1 MGMYIKFLEDLIK
14 WYVIFTTILEKTNYR
29 ELLSAIL
36 VLQNITELRI
46 YGFDEL
52 ELLNTFFIRI
62 NQILNNV
69 RT

>member
-1 MGMYIKFLEDLIK
+1 M
-14 WYVIFTTILEKTNYR
+14 IFTTILEKTNYR

>member
-14 WYVIFTTILEKTNYR
+14 WYVIFTTILEKKNYR